1 MKSVNDE
8 KSIEAGSK
16 PSVGAA
22 TASMRE
28 AFWPSRAMFVV

>member
-16 PSVGAA
+16 PSAGAA

-28 AFWPSRAMFVV
+28 AFWPPNAMLVV